1 MDETIVFKE
10 ACERLSPS
18 DEDMV
23 RIEKNIIEKY
33 EKGEK
38 QKKQLTTVFSGA
50 VIITAIIVLVWLA
63 TKR

>member
-1 MDETIVFKE
+1 MDETKVFKE

-33 EKGEK
+33 ERSEAR
-38 QKKQLTTVFSGA
+38 KKQHITVITGA
-50 VIITAIIVLVWLA
+50 VIIVSVLLLVFLA
-63 TKR
+63 VNK